1 MRSRRIILLVILA
14 LYVILGMLYAVR
26 TPAWQ
31 APDEP
36 AHYNYV
42 RFVATTGGFPVL
54 QMGDYPHGYMEE
66 IKSRKFPPDLSI
78 DPIRYEFHQPPLYY
92 ALLAPI
98 YAAVRGA
105 LLPLRLASV
114 LLGLGVVLLAH
125 AVMQRIYPE
134 RAALALGAAAFV
146 AFLPQHLATVS
157 QVGNDVLA
165 ELLFAAVLYILVGWV
180 MSTRDMGRGR
190 ARTSAEISEPYPRS
204 HLHCTKRSA
213 VQVSAFIRVLLG
225 LLLGLILI
233 TKTTAYIAVPLAG
246 GVLVWRW
253 WRERASARRIVADA
267 LLIGLPALLL
277 TLPWYA
283 RDVAVYGWP
292 DFLGLNRHDQIVVG
306 QTRTGEFLAQVGWNA
321 YLRRALEFTFKSFWG
336 VFGWLGVFMDS
347 RVYFLVAL
355 LSGVALGGLVFRI
368 SYCVVRGRAVRDS
381 HDDHA
386 IRNTQ
391 HAIVL
396 LAISTLLTLLTY
408 AWYNTQFV
416 QHQGRYLFTAL
427 IPLALAFALGWE
439 AALWPRAGRILA
451 ALLIGFAVVLA
462 AWGVLSHTGL
472 PKWPIMITAILAAGL
487 FIASWLPRKLQPML
501 FATPY
506 ALFVLLDLYALFKA
520 IGPQLAR

>member
-14 LYVILGMLYAVR
+14 LYVILGVLYAVR

-92 ALLAPI
+92 VLLAPI

-114 LLGLGVVLLAH
+114 LLGLGVVLLAY
-125 AVMQRIYPE
+125 AVVRRIYPE
-134 RAALALGAAAFV
+134 RAALALGTAAFV

-180 MSTRDMGRGR
+180 METVTRDQGAGIRRQESRRQPRGR
-190 ARTSAEISEPYPRS
+190 QCASPSA
-204 HLHCTKRSA
+204 
-213 VQVSAFIRVLLG
+213 

-233 TKTTAYIAVPLAG
+233 TKTTAYIAMPLAG

-253 WRERASARRIVADA
+253 WRERASARRIVIDA

-277 TLPWYA
+277 ALPWYA

-292 DFLGLNRHDQIVVG
+292 DFLGLDPPRPD
-306 QTRTGEFLAQVGWNA
+306 
-321 YLRRALEFTFKSFWG
+321 
-336 VFGWLGVFMDS
+336 
-347 RVYFLVAL
+347 
-355 LSGVALGGLVFRI
+355 
-368 SYCVVRGRAVRDS
+368 RGRPDAHRRVPGP
-381 HDDHA
+381 
-386 IRNTQ
+386 
-391 HAIVL
+391 
-396 LAISTLLTLLTY
+396 
-408 AWYNTQFV
+408 
-416 QHQGRYLFTAL
+416 GRLERLPA
-427 IPLALAFALGWE
+427 
-439 AALWPRAGRILA
+439 PRAGVHLQELLGRFRLA
-451 ALLIGFAVVLA
+451 RRVHGQ
-462 AWGVLSHTGL
+462 
-472 PKWPIMITAILAAGL
+472 PGL
-487 FIASWLPRKLQPML
+487 FPGGAVEWDRGSEDSYCGLRIA
-501 FATPY
+501 
-506 ALFVLLDLYALFKA
+506 
-520 IGPQLAR
+520 